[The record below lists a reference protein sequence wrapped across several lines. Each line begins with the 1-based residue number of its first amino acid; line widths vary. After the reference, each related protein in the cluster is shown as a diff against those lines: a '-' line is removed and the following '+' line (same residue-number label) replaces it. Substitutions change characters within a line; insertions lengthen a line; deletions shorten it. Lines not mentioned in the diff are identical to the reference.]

1 MREEGWY
8 TDPYELHGGRWFSD
22 GVPTKLV
29 SDNGI
34 ASNDPPPNTP
44 YVTPPKPV
52 ADSGRLV
59 DEGSTHEDSVAK
71 GAWEAFVETGGD

>member
-1 MREEGWY
+1 MIN
-8 TDPYELHGGRWFSD
+8 T
-22 GVPTKLV
+22 
-29 SDNGI
+29 
-34 ASNDPPPNTP
+34 SNLSVEPDQAQ
-44 YVTPPKPV
+44 PKPV